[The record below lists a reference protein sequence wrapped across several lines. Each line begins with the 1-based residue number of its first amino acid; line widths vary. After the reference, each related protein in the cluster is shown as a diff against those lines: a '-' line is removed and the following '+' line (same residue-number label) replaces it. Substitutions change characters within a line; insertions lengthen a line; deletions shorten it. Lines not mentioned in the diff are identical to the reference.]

1 MESPTSLSQATS
13 WTRVVTPAVSDAALT
28 SEAVV
33 AVEVVEEPP
42 VELDAADVPLDVMPA
57 PLVDVD
63 GMTSP
68 VTVEPASP
76 P

>member
-1 MESPTSLSQATS
+1 
-13 WTRVVTPAVSDAALT
+13 
-28 SEAVV
+28 
-33 AVEVVEEPP
+33 VEEPP
-42 VELDAADVPLDVMPA
+42 AELDAADVPLDVVPT
-57 PLVDVD
+57 PLVDVG

>member
-1 MESPTSLSQATS
+1 LSQPTS
-13 WTRVVTPAVSDAALT
+13 WTRVVIPSEFEAALT
-28 SEAVV
+28 SEDVV
-33 AVEVVEEPP
+33 AVEVVEAPP
-42 VELDAADVPLDVMPA
+42 AELDAADVPLDVVPT
-57 PLVDVD
+57 PLVDVG